1 MGRSFGRRRAVTE
14 RLLLAILVS
23 FDIDGTLEAGD
34 PPGPITMA
42 MVRNAE
48 AHGCIIGSSSDR
60 PLPVQQAIWDRHN
73 IQVSFVSSKQNL
85 LDLKSRFAAKDYY
98 HVGDTDLD
106 RQFALEAGFNFVW
119 MEDASPEPWINVRA
133 QQD

>member
-119 MEDASPEPWINVRA
+119 MEDASPEPWINGRA

>member
-1 MGRSFGRRRAVTE
+1 MGRYFGRRRAVTE

>member
-1 MGRSFGRRRAVTE
+1 M
-14 RLLLAILVS
+14 AILVS

-34 PPGPITMA
+34 PPGPITMD

-73 IQVSFVSSKQNL
+73 IQVSFVSSKQKL

-119 MEDASPEPWINVRA
+119 MEDASPEPWINGRA
-133 QQD
+133 QED

>member
-1 MGRSFGRRRAVTE
+1 
-14 RLLLAILVS
+14 LAILVS

-34 PPGPITMA
+34 PAGPITMN
-42 MVRNAE
+42 MVRKAE

-85 LDLKSRFAAKDYY
+85 LDLKSRFAATDYY
-98 HVGDTDLD
+98 HVGDTGLD
-106 RQFALEAGFNFVW
+106 RQFAEAAGFHFVW
-119 MEDASPEPWINVRA
+119 MEDGSTEPWINRRSR
-133 QQD
+133 QD

>member
-1 MGRSFGRRRAVTE
+1 VGRSFGGWGAVTE
-14 RLLLAILVS
+14 RELLAILVS

-34 PPGPITMA
+34 PAGPITMN
-42 MVRNAE
+42 MVRKAE

-73 IQVSFVSSKQNL
+73 IQVSFVSSKQDL
-85 LDLKSRFAAKDYY
+85 LDLKSRFAAEDYY

-106 RQFALEAGFNFVW
+106 RQFAVAAGFHFVW
-119 MEDASPEPWINVRA
+119 MEDGNTEPWINMSSR
-133 QQD
+133 QE